1 MRFPWA
7 NIALVVLFAFELV
20 TGYLGLTHNNP
31 EWIAAMHLHRITG
44 FAILALFIWKSRN
57 ILGSFRT
64 RQNWTLHLETML
76 ASTALLAGLLLVIG
90 LGLAWSHFGPYS
102 FLGFSGTTI
111 HLNLALLL
119 LPLLIW
125 HSLRH
130 KISFRMRYVADRR
143 NVLRL
148 GGLAVAGLALWQVT
162 DRLNVLAGGPVA
174 ERRFTGSHP
183 ENGPDFPVTMWLD
196 DRTQH
201 IDGARWRLRVN
212 GHVENPYE
220 LDYAELD
227 AWRTPLTCHP
237 RLHRRLVHHAGV
249 AGRAYTGTA
258 GPRQRQT
265 RRRQHHHPLPHR
277 LLPPLLDG
285 RGQPGPAGQPGGRR
299 SALARPRLPGAHGG
313 TPQARLR
320 LGEVGG
326 RDNRQR
332 HKQVLA
338 AAATGDVRLG
348 GGLQARQPRADQPVQ
363 ISSSLYSPGCNSVY
377 GFSNIRNPLPDIGA
391 TSYPAR
397 QALLSIKPCPGSA
410 NV

>member
-31 EWIAAMHLHRITG
+31 EWIAAMHIHRITG

-64 RQNWTLHLETML
+64 RQNWKLHLETML
-76 ASTALLAGLLLVIG
+76 ASTVLLVGLLIVIG

-162 DRLNVLAGGPVA
+162 DRLNILAGGPVA

-201 IDGARWRLRVN
+201 IDAAQWRLRVN
-212 GHVENPYE
+212 GHVDNPYE
-220 LDYAELD
+220 LTYEELD
-227 AWRTPLTCHP
+227 AWRTPLTATLDCTGGWYTTREWRGAP
-237 RLHRRLVHHAGV
+237 ITELLARASVKPGAGSITIRSRTGYYRRYSMDE
-249 AGRAYTGTA
+249 AGRAMLASRVDGE
-258 GPRQRQT
+258 
-265 RRRQHHHPLPHR
+265 PLSR
-277 LLPPLLDG
+277 
-285 RGQPGPAGQPGGRR
+285 
-299 SALARPRLPGAHGG
+299 RPRLPGADGG
-313 TPQARLR
+313 TPQAGLR

-326 RDNRQR
+326 
-332 HKQVLA
+332 
-338 AAATGDVRLG
+338 
-348 GGLQARQPRADQPVQ
+348 
-363 ISSSLYSPGCNSVY
+363 
-377 GFSNIRNPLPDIGA
+377 
-391 TSYPAR
+391 
-397 QALLSIKPCPGSA
+397 
-410 NV
+410 